1 MKLVR
6 VAFVALA
13 IVALGGTAL
22 AESRATTDPEK
33 MQVEQALK
41 KDGYSMV
48 EDIQVDNDQFTAFAK
63 TKDGK
68 NVKVRMDMNSMKVL
82 KVEPVTVKP

>member
-22 AESRATTDPEK
+22 AEDRASTDPEK
-33 MQVEQALK
+33 LQVNEALK
-41 KDGYSMV
+41 KDGYTMV
-48 EDIQVDNDQFTAFAK
+48 EDIQVTNDQFTAFAK
-63 TKDGK
+63 GKDGK
-68 NVKVRMDMNSMKVL
+68 NVKVKLDMNTLKVL
-82 KVEPVTVKP
+82 KVEPVTMK

>member
-13 IVALGGTAL
+13 IVALGATAL
-22 AESRATTDPEK
+22 AESRTATDPEK
-33 MQVEQALK
+33 VQVMQALT
-41 KDGYSMV
+41 KDGYQMV
-48 EDIQVDNDQFTAFAK
+48 EQVQVDNDQFTAFAK

-68 NVKVRMDMNSMKVL
+68 DVKVRLDMNSLKVL
-82 KVEPVTVKP
+82 KVEPVTLK